1 MPDEDKEPF
10 VPLDEDLT
18 LKIFEFMLNSR
29 MKQQQ
34 EMEKKIEEQVAEE
47 ELSAMMILQ
56 EIKTVDEMYFQF
68 EVDFNHFQAS
78 IKFYADNNES
88 FEAKMI
94 EKEEEVMNK
103 AI

>member
-47 ELSAMMILQ
+47 ELSAMMIL
-56 EIKTVDEMYFQF
+56 
-68 EVDFNHFQAS
+68 
-78 IKFYADNNES
+78 
-88 FEAKMI
+88 
-94 EKEEEVMNK
+94 
-103 AI
+103 